1 MIRAMRRPVG
11 FAIAVVFVA
20 LLAVPALAATG
31 KDRLVG
37 DCTHSQIKPKQIVL
51 ACADANAVVLHV
63 KWSSFGA
70 AKAAGTGTYS
80 VNDCKPNCAAGTFKD
95 YPVKLTASDAKHCAD
110 GDVDDYMSLLLAFVG
125 TPPPATRSP
134 LKVALYCPIG

>member
-11 FAIAVVFVA
+11 LAIAVVFVA

-37 DCTHSQIKPKQIVL
+37 DCTHSQIKPAQIVL

-63 KWSSFGA
+63 KWRSFGA

-80 VNDCKPNCAAGTFKD
+80 VNGCTPNCAAGAFKN